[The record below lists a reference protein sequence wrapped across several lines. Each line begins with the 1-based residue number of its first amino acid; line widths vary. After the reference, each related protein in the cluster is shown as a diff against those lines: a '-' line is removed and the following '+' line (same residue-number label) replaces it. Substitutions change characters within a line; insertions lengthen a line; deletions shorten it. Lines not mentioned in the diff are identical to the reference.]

1 MWSVVAMRYLEKTT
15 PERIA
20 IDVLRQAAKAGVVKR
35 DYQRAN
41 MLIWSSEIQGKVNYG
56 FFLLNVDSPF
66 QSVNVYKEAL
76 DVKRCVFGNRNFHV
90 AVCHE
95 DLSYAYYVH
104 EYSTGNFTCARD
116 HVEKAVDILKYIVPD
131 DHLKLA
137 SAKRVKALLLE
148 EIALD
153 KMAEGVDDEG
163 LLKQSEDLHK
173 FALQLS
179 LEVFGEVNVQT
190 AKLYG
195 NLGRLYQTMNR
206 FEEAERM
213 HQKAIKIK

>member
-1 MWSVVAMRYLEKTT
+1 MCIFLIFFYR
-15 PERIA
+15 
-20 IDVLRQAAKAGVVKR
+20 KAFGSNHQKYA
-35 DYQRAN
+35 DT
-41 MLIWSSEIQGKVNYG
+41 LLDYG
-56 FFLLNVDSPF
+56 FFLLNVDSSY

-76 DVKRCVFGNRNFHV
+76 DIKKHIFGNRNFNV
-90 AVCHE
+90 AIAHE
-95 DLSYAYYVH
+95 DLAYAYYVH

-116 HVEKAVDILKYIVPD
+116 HIDKSVDVLKHLVPQ

-179 LEVFGEVNVQT
+179 LEVFGEENVQT

-206 FEEAERM
+206 FEV
-213 HQKAIKIK
+213 KTL

>member
-1 MWSVVAMRYLEKTT
+1 M
-15 PERIA
+15 
-20 IDVLRQAAKAGVVKR
+20 
-35 DYQRAN
+35 
-41 MLIWSSEIQGKVNYG
+41 
-56 FFLLNVDSPF
+56 
-66 QSVNVYKEAL
+66 YKEAL
-76 DVKRCVFGNRNFHV
+76 DIKRCVFGNRNYHV
-90 AVCHE
+90 AIAHE

-116 HVEKAVDILKYIVPD
+116 HVEKAVDILKHLVPE

-206 FEEAERM
+206 FEVSMNVTLNALKNVNVSCLQQIHTMGEALN
-213 HQKAIKIK
+213 

>member
-1 MWSVVAMRYLEKTT
+1 MLTT
-15 PERIA
+15 LFCINRNVFGSKHQKYA
-20 IDVLRQAAKAGVVKR
+20 DTLL
-35 DYQRAN
+35 D
-41 MLIWSSEIQGKVNYG
+41 YG
-56 FFLLNVDSPF
+56 FFLLNVDCAY
-66 QSVNVYKEAL
+66 QSVNVYIEAL
-76 DVKRCVFGNRNFHV
+76 DIKRYIFGNRNFHV
-90 AVCHE
+90 ALAHE

-116 HVEKAVDILKYIVPD
+116 HVEKAVDIMQDLVPS
-131 DHLKLA
+131 DHLRLA

-148 EIALD
+148 EIALN
-153 KMAEGVDDEG
+153 KMAEGADDEG

-206 FEEAERM
+206 FEASIFSV
-213 HQKAIKIK
+213 KFI

>member
-1 MWSVVAMRYLEKTT
+1 MTNRSYVSRKIFGEKHQKYGD
-15 PERIA
+15 A
-20 IDVLRQAAKAGVVKR
+20 LLD
-35 DYQRAN
+35 
-41 MLIWSSEIQGKVNYG
+41 YG

-206 FEEAERM
+206 FEVSIITNVIT
-213 HQKAIKIK
+213 IKREMFY